1 MKNKGGGS
9 LRVVLDTNV
18 LISAILWDGS
28 VAQKM
33 LYNFIE
39 RDVEIFSSV
48 AALQEFQN
56 VLKRDFDYNA
66 DAVEQITE
74 ILFTFIKLI
83 EPNEKLEVVKDDPDD
98 NKILECAIASSSDYI
113 ISYDKHLTSIDTFRG
128 IKIIRPNDAL
138 RLF

>member
-1 MKNKGGGS
+1 

>member
-1 MKNKGGGS
+1 M
-9 LRVVLDTNV
+9 RVVLDTNV

>member
-1 MKNKGGGS
+1 
-9 LRVVLDTNV
+9 
-18 LISAILWDGS
+18 
-28 VAQKM
+28 M